1 MGALTGT
8 PTQEIKMNKEFLD
21 QQSREQ
27 LYIFLNNDE
36 YTIINLRK
44 NIKKLTGCSDFGNV
58 DGMDGYCI
66 ECSIDNKKIFD
77 RCWNFK
83 KKKK

>member
-1 MGALTGT
+1 M
-8 PTQEIKMNKEFLD
+8 EIKMNKEFLD

-36 YTIINLRK
+36 YTIINLR
-44 NIKKLTGCSDFGNV
+44 NRLEKLTGCSDFGNV
-58 DGMDGYCI
+58 DGMDGYCV
-66 ECSIDNKKIFD
+66 ECSIDNKELFD

-83 KKKK
+83 FDKK